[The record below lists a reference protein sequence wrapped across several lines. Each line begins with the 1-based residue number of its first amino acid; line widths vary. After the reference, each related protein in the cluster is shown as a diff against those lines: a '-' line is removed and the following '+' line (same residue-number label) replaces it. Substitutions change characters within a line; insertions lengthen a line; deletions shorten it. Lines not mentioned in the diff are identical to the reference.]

1 VRFKIGKT
9 VEDRIYE
16 LQDKKRMLMEGALGV
31 EGLQTMGR
39 RRLDLREI
47 MSLFGEAARHVADMA
62 VNSANNELALAARDI
77 LRMSD
82 AGL

>member
-1 VRFKIGKT
+1 
-9 VEDRIYE
+9 VENRIYD

-47 MSLFGEAARHVADMA
+47 MSLFGDAAQHVAEMAHDSANDALAQAARA
-62 VNSANNELALAARDI
+62 V

-82 AGL
+82 AGQ